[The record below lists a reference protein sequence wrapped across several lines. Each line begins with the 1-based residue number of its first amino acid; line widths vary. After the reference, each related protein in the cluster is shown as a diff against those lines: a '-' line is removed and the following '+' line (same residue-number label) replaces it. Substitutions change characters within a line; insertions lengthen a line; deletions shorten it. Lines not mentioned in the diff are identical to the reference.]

1 MKYRYEAFIID
12 EESDDIVASV
22 ESHSLEGL
30 QEEMGKKKFTG
41 AIERYEDEN
50 VIPDS
55 DEEDD
60 DKFQTKHDNDFAD
73 EMATRSNAVQ
83 DSGFMGVVD

>member
-1 MKYRYEAFIID
+1 MRYRYEAFIID

-22 ESHSLEGL
+22 ESASLEGL

-41 AIERYEDEN
+41 AVERYEDEN
-50 VIPDS
+50 EIP

-60 DKFQTKHDNDFAD
+60 DEFQTMIDNEFA
-73 EMATRSNAVQ
+73 ATISNAVQ
-83 DSGFMGVVD
+83 DSGFMGQID